1 MKKLFIAFAVASLIF
16 TGVAFADVQ
25 GQAQGQVA
33 NQRANN
39 SADNNNSQQ
48 QGMNSNIDLSGQGRI
63 SDSFNSTGMRGFAIP
78 GDVQYGPVINY
89 FGKPLPSEGFQPVEQ
104 IIMYSCWFTEGA
116 LEEMASAGMF
126 GKTEADVRI
135 VNPTAMAKPAA
146 EDGKTRW
153 IKVVVQTS
161 PVKDVTFKGFVT
173 ARATAMDATMVN
185 VMANAA
191 LDAMNKGANV
201 IHFSAQ
207 GAVRDVFSK
216 GWGIGIGATFAS
228 IMDSKGDQDR
238 SGVAYGGTG
247 FSSAKAGT
255 RDLPW
260 LQGFALVDEA
270 AVYPKLPVPA
280 KDVKKAEAPADTQ
293 TGNHIPKKS

>member
-1 MKKLFIAFAVASLIF
+1 
-16 TGVAFADVQ
+16 
-25 GQAQGQVA
+25 
-33 NQRANN
+33 
-39 SADNNNSQQ
+39 
-48 QGMNSNIDLSGQGRI
+48 
-63 SDSFNSTGMRGFAIP
+63 
-78 GDVQYGPVINY
+78 
-89 FGKPLPSEGFQPVEQ
+89 
-104 IIMYSCWFTEGA
+104 MYSCWFTEGA
-116 LEEMASAGMF
+116 LEEMAATGLF

-135 VNPTAMAKPAA
+135 INMNAMAKPAA

-153 IKVVVQTS
+153 IKVVVQTT
-161 PVKDVTFKGFVT
+161 PMKGVTFKGFVT

-185 VMANAA
+185 VLANAA
-191 LDAMNKGANV
+191 LDALRKGANV

-216 GWGIGIGATFAS
+216 GWGIGIGTTFAS

-270 AVYPKLPVPA
+270 AVYPKLPV
-280 KDVKKAEAPADTQ
+280 APAPVKVGADAPQ
-293 TGNHIPKKS
+293 TGNHIPAKKS